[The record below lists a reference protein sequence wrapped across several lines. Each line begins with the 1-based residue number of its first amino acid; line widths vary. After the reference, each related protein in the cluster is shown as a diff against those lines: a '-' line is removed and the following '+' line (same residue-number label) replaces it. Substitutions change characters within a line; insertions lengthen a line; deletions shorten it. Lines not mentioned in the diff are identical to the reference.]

1 MGLDQY
7 ATAVDEN
14 GNVEEIAYW
23 RKHPNLQGWMERL
36 WVEKE
41 HPNANEEFN
50 NLSVELTLDDLS
62 ELEVAVR
69 NQELPETT
77 GFFFGNNADAYYK
90 DEDLEFIQK
99 AKQAISEGLSV
110 RYRSSW

>member
-7 ATAVDEN
+7 AEAVDED

-23 RKHPNLQGWMERL
+23 RKHPNLQGWMEEL
-36 WVEKE
+36 WLNKE
-41 HPNANEEFN
+41 NPEVKEFN
-50 NLSVELTLDDLS
+50 CVSVELNLDDLS

-69 NQELPETT
+69 NQELPETS
-77 GFFFGNNADAYYK
+77 GFFFGNNSDAYYK

-99 AKQAISEGLSV
+99 AKQVIKEGRSV